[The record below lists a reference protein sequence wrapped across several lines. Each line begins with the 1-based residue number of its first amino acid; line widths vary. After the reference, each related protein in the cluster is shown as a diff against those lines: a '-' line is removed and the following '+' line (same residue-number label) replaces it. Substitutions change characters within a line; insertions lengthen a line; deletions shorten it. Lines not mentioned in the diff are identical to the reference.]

1 MLATRTG
8 SHVVAAPS
16 AEFIERRLSIQEDG
30 NDEEELRRLVETP
43 LGTILLTQSEA
54 AALLAQY
61 TDGHSVT
68 GTVEFGDG
76 DTTVYFSV
84 EGISS
89 FTNGLG
95 DTCDVYNDVEVLN
108 SGVTTTIR
116 VECCPGDDYCLYY
129 FAGQAVTRHRRST
142 LSVEKL

>member
-1 MLATRTG
+1 MNG
-8 SHVVAAPS
+8 
-16 AEFIERRLSIQEDG
+16 D
-30 NDEEELRRLVETP
+30 DEEELRRLAETP
-43 LGTILLTQSEA
+43 LGTIPLTQSEA
-54 AALLAQY
+54 VALLAQY

-95 DTCDVYNDVEVLN
+95 DTCDVYNDVSVLN
-108 SGVTTTIR
+108 SGVTTVIR

-129 FAGQAVTRHRRST
+129 FAGQAVTDGRHRM
-142 LSVEKL
+142 LEKIIPWNQ